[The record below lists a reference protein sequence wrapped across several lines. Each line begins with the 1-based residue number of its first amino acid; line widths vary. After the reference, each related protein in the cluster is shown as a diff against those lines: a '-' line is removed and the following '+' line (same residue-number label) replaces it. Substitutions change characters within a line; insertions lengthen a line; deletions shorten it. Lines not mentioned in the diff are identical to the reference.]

1 MGSESAHISRT
12 GQDVYSDSVVS
23 LAGEVHNESSRW
35 GAHTLASWPSR
46 EARGGLRGAPTRL
59 GTISNISVR
68 PVSIRPSRRA
78 VHLIVTDT
86 LQPTRNSSAGGS
98 MRLKVLAT
106 DRRVEKTIC
115 SIEFLKKLLR
125 PIQCTYFIF

>member
-1 MGSESAHISRT
+1 MLIRI
-12 GQDVYSDSVVS
+12 VS

-46 EARGGLRGAPTRL
+46 EARGGGLRGAPTRL

-68 PVSIRPSRRA
+68 TVSIRPSRRA
-78 VHLIVTDT
+78 AHLIVTDT

-106 DRRVEKTIC
+106 DRRVGENDLLHRIP
-115 SIEFLKKLLR
+115 KKRLR
-125 PIQCTYFIF
+125 PIQCAYFIF